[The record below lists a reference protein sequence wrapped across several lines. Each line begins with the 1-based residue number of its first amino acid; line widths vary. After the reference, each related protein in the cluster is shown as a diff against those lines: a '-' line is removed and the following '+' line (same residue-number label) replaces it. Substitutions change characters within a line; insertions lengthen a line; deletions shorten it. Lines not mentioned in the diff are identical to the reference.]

1 MLFNSFDFLVFLPTV
16 FGLYW
21 YVVGRNLRLQ
31 NLLVLIASYVFYG
44 WWDWRFL
51 GLLVFSTAFDYLVGQ
66 GLVYTNRETLRKLLF
81 LASLA
86 VNFSLLGFFKYWN
99 FFVDSWIAAWSQIG
113 VAMHPLTAQ
122 IILPVGISFY
132 TFQTLSYTIDVYR
145 RRFAPVRDPIAF
157 AAFVAF
163 FPQLVAGPIERAT
176 HLLPQFMRQREFKY
190 SEAAEGVRQI
200 IWGFFKKIV
209 IADQLAVHVDGIFAD
224 VGNQSGATLVLGAV
238 FFAFQIYCDFSG
250 YSDIAVGIARLFGFS
265 LVTNFRYP
273 YFARDIAEFW
283 RRWHMSLTTWFRD
296 YLYIPLGGSRGSV
309 AMTLRNVSLVF
320 LLSGLWHGAN
330 WTFIIWGALHALY
343 FIPLVVRGK
352 NRRYLDDAAA
362 RSSWPSGTEFAAIL
376 TTFSVTCVAWVF
388 FRASTVSDALAYL
401 LRMVAPGNF
410 LATSISVYLP
420 SIALLAAFVI
430 FEWIHR
436 TMPFPL
442 SRPGWPKPVRYL
454 AYFALI
460 YWMILVSKDGAE
472 FIYFQF

>member
-1 MLFNSFDFLVFLPTV
+1 VLFNSFAFLVFLPTV

-21 YVVGRNLRLQ
+21 YAVGQNLRLQ

-51 GLLVFSTAFDYLVGQ
+51 GLLAFSTVFDYLVGQ
-66 GLVYTNRETLRKLLF
+66 GLVYANREAIRKLLF

-86 VNFSLLGFFKYWN
+86 VNLSLLGFFKYWN

-113 VAMHPLTAQ
+113 VTMHPLTAQ

-145 RRFAPVRDPIAF
+145 RRFVPVRDPIAF

-163 FPQLVAGPIERAT
+163 FPQLVAGPIERAA
-176 HLLPQFMRQREFKY
+176 HLLPQFMRHREFNY
-190 SEAAEGVRQI
+190 SEAAEGVRQM

-224 VGNQSGATLVLGAV
+224 VGNQSGATLALGAV

-250 YSDIAVGIARLFGFS
+250 YSDIAIGIARLFGFS
-265 LVTNFRYP
+265 LVANFRYP

-343 FIPLVVRGK
+343 FMPLVVRGK
-352 NRRYLDDAAA
+352 NRRYLDDAAVG
-362 RSSWPSGTEFAAIL
+362 SSWPSAVEFVAMLA
-376 TTFSVTCVAWVF
+376 TFSVTCVAWVF
-388 FRASTVSDALAYL
+388 FRAPTVSDALAYL
-401 LRMVAPGNF
+401 QRMVAPGSF
-410 LATSISVYLP
+410 FAAPVSVYLP
-420 SIALLAAFVI
+420 SIAMLTAFVI

-436 TMPFPL
+436 TLSFPL
-442 SRPGWPKPVRYL
+442 ARPGWPAPVRYL
-454 AYFALI
+454 AYFGLI
-460 YWMILVSKDGAE
+460 YWMMLVSKDGAE